1 MAIGAKQ
8 KDKIRRWIRVIMVF
22 IAVLLLSFAVVIP
35 IINNAI
41 ALGVEKDLKKCPL
54 PEQTELVETTSIA
67 GKVVGNGN
75 GMQYFGALLIRSD
88 LPTEELQAYY
98 ADLDCTVEP
107 QLGADIAIVGNGKH
121 LSFRHD
127 TYDDAYYI
135 VYHWGSAPEWI
146 RDLLDTDL
154 RGH

>member
-22 IAVLLLSFAVVIP
+22 IAVLLLLFAVVIP
-35 IINNAI
+35 IVNNAI
-41 ALGVEKDLKKCPL
+41 ALGVEKDLKKLSL
-54 PEQTELVETTSIA
+54 PEKTELVETTSIA

-75 GMQYFGALLIRSD
+75 GMQYFGALLIKSD
-88 LPTEELQAYY
+88 LPAEELQTYY
-98 ADLDCTVEP
+98 VDLDCAVEP
-107 QLGADIAIVGNGKH
+107 QLSADIAMVGNGKE
-121 LSFRHD
+121 LSFRHEN
-127 TYDDAYYI
+127 YDGAYYI
-135 VYHWGSAPEWI
+135 VYRWGNAPKWI